1 METYRTDKRPALF
14 AVLLAALALCA
25 LAVSASPA
33 SAGTRIL
40 FATQGRLES
49 VSPQGGS
56 PHLRRY
62 LPHGTVDIA
71 ASANGRRLALITN
84 RRLPYPQHGSDRTLY
99 LLRLG
104 HGLRKVA
111 SFHGE
116 GALDIAIS
124 PRGDQIA
131 FDRNAELWT
140 VDIDG
145 RQMRQVTSGPG
156 VAFQP
161 AYMAD
166 GQGLVFVRSARGT
179 PELFR
184 ALFGSS
190 VEHPLGGGEA
200 RMPAVARD
208 GRIAYFA
215 SQEGPGPERIVV
227 MQPDGSGRH
236 AVDRSYE
243 PVFDTEPAFS
253 PNGRSI
259 TFQRLNERTGR
270 SEDNRYAL
278 LTVTSRGANRRL
290 VVGGLRAGPGRQ
302 DPIGPLWVPGG

>member
-1 METYRTDKRPALF
+1 MQIHRPRKRPPLF
-14 AVLLAALALCA
+14 AALLAALV
-25 LAVSASPA
+25 LASLAATPSPA

-40 FATQGRLES
+40 FATQGRLEA
-49 VSPQGGS
+49 VSPHGGS
-56 PHLRRY
+56 PHLLRY
-62 LPHGTVDIA
+62 LPRGTVDIA
-71 ASANGRRLALITN
+71 ASASGRRLAVITN

-140 VDIDG
+140 VGVDG
-145 RQMRQVTSGPG
+145 RHMRQITTGPG

-161 AYMAD
+161 AYLPD
-166 GQGLVFVRSARGT
+166 GRGLIFVRSPRGT

-184 ALFGSS
+184 VRFGSS
-190 VEHPLGGGEA
+190 SEYPLGGGEA
-200 RMPAVARD
+200 RMPAVAGD

-227 MQPDGSGRH
+227 TQPDGSGRRT
-236 AVDRSYE
+236 VDKSYE

-253 PNGRSI
+253 PNGRSV
-259 TFQRLNERTGR
+259 TFQRLNEHSGR
-270 SEDNRYAL
+270 SEDYRYSI

>member
-1 METYRTDKRPALF
+1 MFAALLT
-14 AVLLAALALCA
+14 ALALAALAA
-25 LAVSASPA
+25 AAPA
-33 SAGTRIL
+33 AAGNRIL
-40 FATQGRLES
+40 FATQGRLEA
-49 VSPQGGS
+49 VSPHGGS
-56 PHLRRY
+56 PHLLRY
-62 LPHGTVDIA
+62 LPRGTVDVA
-71 ASANGRRLALITN
+71 ASASGRRLALIAN
-84 RRLPYPQHGSDRTLY
+84 RRLPYPQHGSERTLY

-140 VDIDG
+140 VDVDG
-145 RQMRQVTSGPG
+145 RHQRQVTSGAG

-161 AYMAD
+161 AYMPD
-166 GQGLVFVRSARGT
+166 GRGLVFVRSPRGT

-184 ALFGSS
+184 VRFGSS
-190 VEHPLGGGEA
+190 REFPLGGGEA

-215 SQEGPGPERIVV
+215 SREGPGPERIVV
-227 MQPDGSGRH
+227 MRADGSGRRT
-236 AVDRSYE
+236 VDRSYE

-253 PNGRSI
+253 PNGRSL
-259 TFQRLNERTGR
+259 TFQRLNERGGH
-270 SEDNRYAL
+270 SEDYRYSI
-278 LTVTSRGANRRL
+278 LTVTTRGANRRL

-302 DPIGPLWVPGG
+302 DPIGPLWVPAG